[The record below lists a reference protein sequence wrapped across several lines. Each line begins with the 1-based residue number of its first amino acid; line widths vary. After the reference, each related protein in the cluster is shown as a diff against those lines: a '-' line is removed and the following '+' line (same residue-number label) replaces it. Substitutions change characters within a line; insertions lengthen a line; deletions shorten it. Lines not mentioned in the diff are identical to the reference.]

1 MRKKLLYLLC
11 LMNILFLI
19 PPKASAVY
27 LVEGW
32 CEWLGTSENYNRNCP
47 KDCRMQETEEGCNA
61 VTMNS
66 GAKCCR
72 WVKNNILETSA
83 TNPNDRSY
91 TVTVKTTS
99 NPLIF
104 KPSVGLPGF
113 PKNTEYVFQDD
124 STSPIAKLVAEIYK
138 YAIQIIA
145 VLSLIVIIVGGF
157 LWSTAGGNGQKVT
170 VAKQWIFSGLGGLLL
185 TLFSYL
191 LLATINI
198 NLVELK
204 TTSIGAISR
213 KNIITTN
220 KSDERQTYDD
230 CSMFD
235 GYFANANLVAFN
247 GSPIL
252 EACCFVYDKVSAG
265 SDLAYGVSYNYIP
278 QLLNNAYDECIRYT
292 IDQTKYYHA
301 SSHNTDRDK
310 ILSDPH
316 NIAVFLQGNREQE
329 GRSKCKKGCYL
340 ANIFTEGKRKFIY
353 SPSNYTTGSL
363 HPLNST
369 QEQFKDIT
377 EDITIL
383 FITDKACWNLGGFIA
398 STTRGKDAGNYCQ
411 GKPNYSTCLLK
422 DQKNPNKRLW
432 GYCLNDTCQQCK
444 SYGEASDNPRK
455 CPLNEKIQGNNNC
468 VSNFKCGDD
477 KGVVDSGYCQ
487 CNIKECMDICRENM
501 QNNPQVDNNRIKDVC
516 EG

>member
-11 LMNILFLI
+11 LIGILFLI

-32 CEWLGTSENYNRNCP
+32 CEWLSTSENYNWNCP
-47 KDCRMQETEEGCNA
+47 KDCRMQETEESCNA
-61 VTMNS
+61 VRMNS
-66 GAKCCR
+66 DAKCCR
-72 WVKNNILETSA
+72 WVKNNILDTSA
-83 TNPNDRSY
+83 TSPNDRSY

-113 PKNTEYVFQDD
+113 PKNTEYVFRDD
-124 STSPIAKLVAEIYK
+124 STSPIAELVAEIYK

-170 VAKQWIFSGLGGLLL
+170 GAKQWIFSGLGGLLL

-204 TTSIGAISR
+204 TTSIGTISR

-220 KSDERQTYDD
+220 KSSEKQFYND

-235 GYFANANLVAFN
+235 RYFANAKLVANN

-252 EACCFVYDKVSAG
+252 EACCFVYDNKTADNDS
-265 SDLAYGVSYNYIP
+265 AYGVSYTYIP
-278 QLLNNAYDECIRYT
+278 QMLNHAYNECINYA
-292 IDQTKYYHA
+292 IAQVK
-301 SSHNTDRDK
+301 TDND
-310 ILSDPH
+310 SDPYKL
-316 NIAVFLQGNREQE
+316 ASFFE
-329 GRSKCKKGCYL
+329 GRREDLSKCEKGCYL
-340 ANIFTEGKRKFIY
+340 ANIFTEGRRKFIY

-363 HPLNST
+363 YPLNST
-369 QEQFKDIT
+369 QKQFQDIT
-377 EDITIL
+377 KDITIL
-383 FITDKACWNLGGFIA
+383 FITDKACWDLGGFIA
-398 STTRGKDAGNYCQ
+398 STTRGKDVGNYCQ
-411 GKPNYSTCLLK
+411 GKLFLTGCLLK
-422 DQKNPNKRLW
+422 DPENPNKRLW
-432 GYCLNDTCQQCK
+432 GYCSDGICK
-444 SYGEASDNPRK
+444 RCKTYGEATDDFNT
-455 CPLNEKIQGNNNC
+455 CPLTKTIRGNNNC
-468 VSNFKCGDD
+468 ISNFKCTKDD
-477 KGVVDSGYCQ
+477 SDSSAALNDIPAQYHGYCR
-487 CNIKECMDICRENM
+487 CNTKECVDICRATMKKNKVE
-501 QNNPQVDNNRIKDVC
+501 DEKLIKKVC
-516 EG
+516 KG